1 MCRSKSR
8 VFVPL
13 SRWKSIS
20 LHYGPTQLVKNI
32 VIGRALSATLP
43 GSFDREGEEWRVGFS
58 HSFDSFGD
66 LNRGWKRG
74 AEEYHIFGVGGQQRV
89 PGISRGQRWSTD
101 LLGEN
106 VESRMIRFDVRR
118 EPRFEYVRA
127 ASPSTLPSPVL
138 RLDAFLDVSL
148 LFLFLKE
155 SSNRLFVEWTHT
167 SLPSS
172 FSKILPVNSNP
183 LHQIVSPPI
192 STQRLLA

>member
-74 AEEYHIFGVGGQQRV
+74 VEEYHIFGVGGQQRV

-148 LFLFLKE
+148 LFPFFKRELEPFIRRVDAYVASFFLLENPSCQFE
-155 SSNRLFVEWTHT
+155 S
-167 SLPSS
+167 P
-172 FSKILPVNSNP
+172 
-183 LHQIVSPPI
+183 QIVPLPI